1 MRCLFCLLILLPAGL
16 GFSALGQAGTSTL
29 HGTVTDPS
37 GAVIPGASVSL
48 TTPDGHTVATA
59 TSSQDGGYTTR
70 GVTPGMYIVIAT
82 APGFASSSSKAVT
95 VKSGQN
101 LQFDV
106 KMDIAV
112 EKQQVV
118 VNEDTPTVS
127 VDPTA
132 NANSLVLKGADLDAL
147 SDDPDELSNELNA
160 LAGPGA
166 GPNGG
171 QIYIDGFTAGEL
183 PPKSAIR
190 EIRINQNPFSAQY
203 DKLGY
208 GRIEIL
214 TKPGTD
220 KFRAQF
226 MGMGNP
232 SQLNTGNPFDKN
244 IPDYYSY
251 QYNGTVSGPIN
262 KHASYFVSAEHRAI
276 QDDAIVAAYR
286 LQGEVNGN
294 FAAGVY
300 NNTADYTPVSFNDAV
315 VTPHGRTNISPRID
329 LQLGDKNTL
338 SVRYQFYD
346 DNDKNQ
352 GVGQFSLRD
361 QAYNTSSTEHTVQ
374 ISDTQIL
381 SDKVINETRFQFLR
395 DFSKTTPSSTAPE
408 TAVSGLEAFGGY
420 PDQTISDHTLHY
432 ELQNLTEI
440 ALKTH
445 SINFGGRLR
454 YQRDANT
461 ASSSFNGEF
470 TFGGNQCT
478 SDTVGCV
485 TTTAAEAYGNTIRGL
500 GTGQSWAQIR
510 ATGGGPSQLN
520 LAYGSPNI
528 VSSLTD
534 VGLYY
539 QDDWRAN
546 KNLTLSYG
554 VRWES
559 QSNIQ
564 DKNDWAPRLSFAW
577 GVGGKGKPPKT
588 VIRGGYGFFYD
599 RFQIAEIL
607 QAKRLNEN
615 ADSPQK
621 EVVIRDPSCYSATSI
636 TSTDLAACEGTD
648 ASTSNS
654 AVYQISPNLH
664 APVTQQAAVGIER
677 QITRASTFSLTYIN
691 SLGNHQ
697 LTTRN
702 ANAPYLAGYN
712 PADPNV
718 YQYYSEGVFKQNQL
732 MMNFN
737 ARFGRQLSIFGF
749 DSVSWANSDVGTVTG
764 NPSNSANLKADY
776 GRASFD
782 VRNRLFLMG
791 SWSAPWNIRV
801 SPFIVVQSGSPF
813 NITTGQ
819 DNNGDSFFNDRPTFA
834 QAGDTDTVQTAYGNF
849 NLDPTAGLA
858 AGEKLVPNYYGDG
871 PNLITVNARV
881 SKTISFGPKV
891 AGAAPQGGFGPG
903 GGGGGHGGGGGGQGG
918 PPGGGLGPGGL
929 SGNQGG
935 PGGPGG
941 RHGGQ
946 GQQQGPTHG
955 RYTLTLNAQALNLFN
970 DINLAPPTGVLGS
983 PEFGK
988 SNALQQGI
996 FGTSSASRRVYVQ
1009 AVFSF

>member
-1 MRCLFCLLILLPAGL
+1 ML
-16 GFSALGQAGTSTL
+16 ALALAPQLRAQAPTGTL
-29 HGTVTDPS
+29 RGTVTDPS
-37 GAVIPGASVSL
+37 GAVIPNAHVSV
-48 TTPDGHTVATA
+48 TTVDGHTVATA
-59 TSSQDGGYTTR
+59 TSDASGAYASK
-70 GVTPGMYIVIAT
+70 VTAGSYLIIGT
-82 APGFASSSSKAVT
+82 AQGFAPSNSKAVT
-95 VKSGQN
+95 VAAGQSK
-101 LQFDV
+101 QVDV
-106 KMDIAV
+106 ALEIAV

-127 VDPTA
+127 VDPTN

-147 SDDPDELSNELNA
+147 SDDPDELSNELTA

-226 MGMGNP
+226 MAQGDP

-251 QYNGTVSGPIN
+251 QYNGTISGPISKN
-262 KHASYFVSAEHRAI
+262 ASYFVSAEHRSI
-276 QDDAIVAAYR
+276 QDDSIVDAYR
-286 LQGEVNGN
+286 LAGEVNGD
-294 FAAGVY
+294 FAAGIY
-300 NNTADYTPVSFNDAV
+300 TNAADYNTVSFNDAL
-315 VTPHGRTNISPRID
+315 VTPQGRTNISPRID
-329 LQLGDKNTL
+329 LQLGASNTL

-346 DNDKNQ
+346 NSEKNE
-352 GVGQFSLRD
+352 GIGQFSLRD
-361 QAYNTSSTEHTVQ
+361 QGYNTSSTEHTVQ

-395 DFSKTTPSSTAPE
+395 DYSKTTPASDTPE
-408 TAVSGLEAFGGY
+408 TAVSGLETFGGY
-420 PDQTISDHTLHY
+420 ADQTANDHTLHY

-445 SINFGGRLR
+445 AINFGGRLR
-454 YQRDANT
+454 YARDANT
-461 ASSSFNGEF
+461 SNASFNGLF
-470 TFGGNQCT
+470 TFGGNQCSST
-478 SDTVGCV
+478 DTDCT

-500 GTGQSWAQIR
+500 GTGETWAQIR
-510 ATGGGPSQLN
+510 AAGGGPSQLT
-520 LAYGSPNI
+520 LSYGSPNI
-528 VSSLTD
+528 VASLTD

-539 QDDWRAN
+539 QDDWRAK

-559 QSNIQ
+559 QSGIS
-564 DKNDWAPRLSFAW
+564 DKNDWAPRLGFAW
-577 GVGGKGKPPKT
+577 GLGKKGKQSKT
-588 VIRGGYGFFYD
+588 VLRGGYGFFYD
-599 RFQIAEIL
+599 RFQLAEIL

-621 EVVIRDPSCYSATSI
+621 EAVIADPSCYSAVSI
-636 TSTDLAACEGTD
+636 TSTDLASCE
-648 ASTSNS
+648 STGATSS
-654 AVYQISPNLH
+654 KTAVYQIAPNLH
-664 APVTQQAAVGIER
+664 APVTQQAAFGLE
-677 QITRASTFSLTYIN
+677 QQLTKSSTISFTYIN

-697 LTTRN
+697 LITRN
-702 ANAPYLAGYN
+702 ANAPQVAGYN
-712 PADPNV
+712 AADPNV
-718 YQYYSEGVFKQNQL
+718 YQYYSEAVFKQNQL
-732 MMNFN
+732 MTNFN
-737 ARFGRQLSIFGF
+737 ARFTPTFSIFGF
-749 DSVSWANSDVGTVTG
+749 DSVSWANSDSSGVSG
-764 NPSNSANLKADY
+764 NPSNSANLKQDY
-776 GRASFD
+776 GRAAFD

-791 SWSAPWNIRV
+791 SYMAPWQVRL
-801 SPFIVVQSGSPF
+801 SPFVVLQTGTPF

-834 QAGDTDTVQTAYGNF
+834 QSGDTDTVATSYGTF
-849 NLDPTAGLA
+849 NLNPTAGVA
-858 AGEKLVPNYYGDG
+858 EGEKLVPVNYGGG
-871 PNLITVNARV
+871 PNLFTFNLRV
-881 SKTISFGPKV
+881 SKTIGFGPKV
-891 AGAAPQGGFGPG
+891 AGAAPQGGGGPG
-903 GGGGGHGGGGGGQGG
+903 GGGGGGGRGGGGGPGGGG

-929 SGNQGG
+929 SGNNRG

-941 RHGGQ
+941 PNGQ
-946 GQQQGPTHG
+946 TGPTHS

-970 DINLAPPTGVLGS
+970 DINLAAPTGVLGS

-988 SNALQQGI
+988 SNALAGQIYSSG
-996 FGTSSASRRVYVQ
+996 SASRRIFVQ